1 MMVSPEIQ
9 SRIDKVWDRLQEVI
23 ARKYWAITSSMS
35 QIELD
40 LATVE
45 FLENRFIGYVE
56 AEGKA
61 NETRHDIH

>member
-23 ARKYWAITSSMS
+23 ARKHWSANSSMS

-40 LATVE
+40 MLTVE
-45 FLENRFIGYVE
+45 FLENRFIGYIE
-56 AEGKA
+56 AELGVKK
-61 NETRHDIH
+61 